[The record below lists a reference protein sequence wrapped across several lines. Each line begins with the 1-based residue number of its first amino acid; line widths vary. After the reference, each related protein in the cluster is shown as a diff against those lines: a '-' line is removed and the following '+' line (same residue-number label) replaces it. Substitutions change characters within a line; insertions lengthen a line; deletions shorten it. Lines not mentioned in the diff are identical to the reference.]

1 MIRALLAAPQRYWP
15 EWSPHLASAF
25 EAAGLEVELAPEAD
39 GGAYDYVIYAPGGAL
54 SDFSTVPGVKAVFS
68 LWAGVEKIVGNP
80 TLTMPLTRM
89 VDPGLVEGMVEFVTG
104 HVLRHHLGMD
114 AHIHGQDGTWRNAV
128 VPPLARHR
136 KVSVLGLGQ
145 LGGACARAL
154 AALNFDVVGWSRR
167 PKTLDGVTC
176 LSGDD
181 GLEEALARAEI
192 LVLLLPLTPS
202 TENLL
207 DAKRLATLPKGAC
220 IVNPGR
226 GPLIDDDAL
235 LAALASG
242 ALGHATLDVFRQEPL
257 PPEHP
262 FWAAK
267 GVTVTPHIASATRP
281 ETAAHV
287 VAENMRRA
295 EAGEPLLHLVDR
307 SAGY

>member
-1 MIRALLAAPQRYWP
+1 MIRALLAAPARYWP
-15 EWSPHLASAF
+15 EWSPHLTHAF
-25 EAAGLEVELAPEAD
+25 AAAGLEVDLVAEPD
-39 GGAYDYVIYAPGGAL
+39 GGDFDYVIYAPGGTL
-54 SDFSTVPGVKAVFS
+54 SDFSTLPGVKAVFS
-68 LWAGVEKIVGNP
+68 LWAGVEKIIGNP

-114 AHIHGQDGTWRNAV
+114 AHIHGQDGVWRNDV
-128 VPPLARHR
+128 VPPLARNR

-154 AALNFDVVGWSRR
+154 AGLNFDVVGWSRR
-167 PKTLDGVTC
+167 AKEIPGVAC

-202 TENLL
+202 TGNLL
-207 DAKRLATLPKGAC
+207 DAKRLALLPQGAC

-262 FWAAK
+262 FWASK

-281 ETAAHV
+281 ETAAQV

-295 EAGEPLLHLVDR
+295 EAGALLLHLVDR
-307 SAGY
+307 AAGY